1 MRMDSATL
9 YLPPFGVIAILG
21 VISPFGVIATLSCC
35 HFDIS
40 TRERSL
46 GLTFKENCPDVRNTK
61 VVDVVKEFETYG
73 ADVDVYDPWVDKQ
86 NGVRLRR

>member
-35 HFDIS
+35 HFDKGEIF
-40 TRERSL
+40 